1 MGALCQGVSKTTLSF
16 DDLLEGLIELR
27 KFVRLMVTV
36 DYSKRIQIRISKRKR
51 HIRWSPRETKCKLL
65 VVLIQWNHMDSASF
79 SQQ

>member
-36 DYSKRIQIRISKRKR
+36 DYRKRI
-51 HIRWSPRETKCKLL
+51 
-65 VVLIQWNHMDSASF
+65 
-79 SQQ
+79 